1 MPGHPCMGSSLFIAP
16 LEPSPLR
23 WTGIDLGGLG
33 LPDGGTQFGAVQPVG
48 AQGLFILADGTVLV
62 GVDTKVPRRN
72 LSRLKRIPVRSY
84 ATS

>member
-1 MPGHPCMGSSLFIAP
+1 VPGHPCMGSSLFIAP

-48 AQGLFILADGTVLV
+48 AQGLVILV